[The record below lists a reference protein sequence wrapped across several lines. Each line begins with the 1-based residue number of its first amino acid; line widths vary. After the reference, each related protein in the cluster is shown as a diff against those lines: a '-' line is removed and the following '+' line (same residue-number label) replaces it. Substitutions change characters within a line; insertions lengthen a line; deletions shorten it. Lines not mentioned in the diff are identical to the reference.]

1 MVCIKAAEKS
11 AMLSPEWIVELF
23 DIMRLRDEAPDIT
36 GTTPQPSLQ
45 PEATVKENPEIRQ

>member
-1 MVCIKAAEKS
+1 
-11 AMLSPEWIVELF
+11 MLSPEWIVELF